1 MQVIFGNSKIY
12 GIFKKKLICLCHYM
26 SLWGLSIVGDRG
38 EGTADP
44 QATGG
49 LWTVSRDYRTDE

>member
-1 MQVIFGNSKIY
+1 
-12 GIFKKKLICLCHYM
+12 M